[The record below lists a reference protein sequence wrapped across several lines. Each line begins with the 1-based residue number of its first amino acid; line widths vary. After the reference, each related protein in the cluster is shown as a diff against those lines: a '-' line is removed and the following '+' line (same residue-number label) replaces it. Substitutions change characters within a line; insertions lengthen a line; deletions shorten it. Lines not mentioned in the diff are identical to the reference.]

1 MYKVMYLTWKIPYEF
16 REVNGFKLYLDLSQC
31 FLSFAVR
38 INIFVRTAPIPQVTS
53 IMPIDSQ
60 ALILY
65 NKWKEENIVAN
76 V

>member
-1 MYKVMYLTWKIPYEF
+1 MSSEKSMDSNYIWICPSAFCHLQWE
-16 REVNGFKLYLDLSQC
+16 
-31 FLSFAVR
+31 
-38 INIFVRTAPIPQVTS
+38 FVRTAPIPQLTS

-60 ALILY
+60 VLILY